1 MRLTSDWPA
10 SGKVLLVSSTMPAV
24 VMNRP
29 RGLFSN
35 VRMAAHCMKPW
46 VLTLESSQVRT
57 SRTTSLVTAAP
68 LGLPSQCIEV
78 MWQ

>member
-1 MRLTSDWPA
+1 LRPIEPIVPESPTIGPWYCASRSSGMRLTSDWPA

-35 VRMAAHCMKPW
+35 VRMAAHCMKP
-46 VLTLESSQVRT
+46 
-57 SRTTSLVTAAP
+57 
-68 LGLPSQCIEV
+68 
-78 MWQ
+78 